1 MIKVNTDAWVR
12 KLICGGKTLSTIKAK
27 GTNIKVK
34 SSGVFLQILQL
45 YIIPQVPKSFSPLHS
60 TCNLRRRK
68 KISLILVPHF
78 LLLIFQV
85 NVLGTVTFPV
95 YIVKAKKIFSSMCKS
110 YISGFFFLNA
120 KATE

>member
-1 MIKVNTDAWVR
+1 MLHSFKIRFVVKKKVDYKQLVIKVNTDAWVR

-45 YIIPQVPKSFSPLHS
+45 YIIPQVPKSFSPRHS

-68 KISLILVPHF
+68 KSVLFMCHIS
-78 LLLIFQV
+78 
-85 NVLGTVTFPV
+85 
-95 YIVKAKKIFSSMCKS
+95 SS
-110 YISGFFFLNA
+110 
-120 KATE
+120 